1 MIERRCSVSV
11 LPSRAILGILKSATI
26 SSDGLYDV
34 RFGGGTPTTT
44 IGSSQEDCL
53 KSAQL
58 TWATCVAW
66 YEALGSSD
74 TVAEAQLETLRL
86 YDGAALER
94 QG

>member
-1 MIERRCSVSV
+1 MIERRYSVPV
-11 LPSRAILGILKSATI
+11 FPSRAILGILNSATI

-53 KSAQL
+53 KSAQSMWP
-58 TWATCVAW
+58 TYVAW
-66 YEALGSSD
+66 YKTLGSSD
-74 TVAEAQLETLRL
+74 TVAEAQLEILGL

-94 QG
+94 